1 MRKAFKKLRP
11 KIIKYGSYKQF
22 SNEAF
27 SENLQRKLVTVN
39 FVNNDNVFERYFWN
53 HDGHFK

>member
-27 SENLQRKLVTVN
+27 SENLQRKLFTVN
-39 FVNNDNVFERYFWN
+39 FVNNDNVFERYF
-53 HDGHFK
+53 